1 MPQTFP
7 GFLVVSGFVLLVA
20 GLIGGPV
27 ELFAIHLPKI
37 PTAVRFIIIVIG
49 TAFLF
54 IGFKIYFDFM
64 GANPSAGIPTLIK

>member
-7 GFLVVSGFVLLVA
+7 GFLVVSGVLILVI

-27 ELFAIHLPKI
+27 EFFRIRLPKLDQK
-37 PTAVRFIIIVIG
+37 VRYVMIAMG
-49 TAFLF
+49 SAFLA

-64 GANPSAGIPTLIK
+64 LGKSPNLPTLIR